1 MRIRIKD
8 GIMINVNASVKV
20 SVRSVKN
27 IVAGILAHVFIK
39 YC

>member
-1 MRIRIKD
+1 MQIRIKD
-8 GIMINVNASVKV
+8 GIMINVNGSVKV

-27 IVAGILAHVFIK
+27 IITGILTHVFKK